1 MSAHRPHPELQGRH
15 LRQGVEGVER
25 GQGLAVRAREA
36 HARNAR
42 RREPD
47 PGGDGRDRAGRHLAR
62 VHVRQAATSCEA
74 VDLIAVHRYGGSQS
88 SNAEQRSGGAQSW
101 ASQAGG
107 KLVFV
112 EEWGVDTGE
121 DDATSKLPAQ
131 AADINKAG
139 LPSLYWQ
146 NDAGDKF
153 GIFVEGDTDIAAGMK
168 GASSADAI

>member
-1 MSAHRPHPELQGRH
+1 M
-15 LRQGVEGVER
+15 ER

-146 NDAGDKF
+146 VLPKASAGCSYIRPEERRRRQVRHLRR
-153 GIFVEGDTDIAAGMK
+153 GRHRYCRRYEGRV
-168 GASSADAI
+168 